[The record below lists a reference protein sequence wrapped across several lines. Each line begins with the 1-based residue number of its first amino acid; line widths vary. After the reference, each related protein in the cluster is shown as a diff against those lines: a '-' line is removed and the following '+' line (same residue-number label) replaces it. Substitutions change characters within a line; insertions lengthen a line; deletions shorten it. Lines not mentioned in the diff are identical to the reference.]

1 MSGATLRRGVCAVL
15 PDYRAAVAE
24 LPVSAALSE
33 SPRGSVV
40 VVPGVGVWWDRAL
53 AAQAAGAA
61 AIVVANPQDLPREA
75 REVLLEL
82 TDIPVIV
89 ERPRLRAD
97 LVDDAIQGRAGI
109 PASII
114 AVECAAPASELI
126 SVIRDGFG
134 WARVFAGGP
143 LGLLAG
149 SATAQARVAFL
160 ELRKGQSGP
169 AVTVAG
175 NVEAGHGSGGLVRIL
190 ALGEVR
196 SEVTVDQP
204 AGLARVEACTE
215 EGALAA
221 PRRFEASA
229 RLALR
234 RAFEACSTGR
244 AVNDVGDF
252 LDDCALGWDLA
263 ALGAAGNVS
272 V

>member
-1 MSGATLRRGVCAVL
+1 MSGATLNMGVCAAL

-24 LPVSAALSE
+24 LPVSAALLE

-40 VVPGVGVWWDRAL
+40 VVPGAGVWWDRAL

-61 AIVVANPQDLPREA
+61 AIVIADPQDAPREA
-75 REVLLEL
+75 REALRALA
-82 TDIPVIV
+82 DIPVIV
-89 ERPRLRAD
+89 ERPRLRPD
-97 LVDDAIQGRAGI
+97 LVADAIRRRAGS

-114 AVECAAPASELI
+114 AVECSAPALEL
-126 SVIRDGFG
+126 SAVVRDGFG
-134 WARVFAGGP
+134 WARIFAGGP

-149 SATAQARVAFL
+149 SATAQARVALL
-160 ELRKGQSGP
+160 ELRQRQGGP

-196 SEVTVDQP
+196 SEVSVDQP
-204 AGLARVEACTE
+204 AGLARLETSTE
-215 EGALAA
+215 EGGLVA

-234 RAFEACSTGR
+234 RAFEACSTGE
-244 AVNDVGDF
+244 AVADVEDF
-252 LDDCALGWDLA
+252 LGDCSLGWDLA
-263 ALGAAGNVS
+263 ALKTAKHATV
-272 V
+272 

>member
-1 MSGATLRRGVCAVL
+1 MSGATLRMGVCAVL

-24 LPVSAALSE
+24 LPVSAASSE

-40 VVPGVGVWWDRAL
+40 VVPGAGGWWDRAL
-53 AAQAAGAA
+53 AARAEGAA
-61 AIVVANPQDLPREA
+61 AIVIADPQDLPHEA
-75 REVLLEL
+75 REALRTL
-82 TDIPVIV
+82 TDIPIIV
-89 ERPRLRAD
+89 ERPRLRPD

-114 AVECAAPASELI
+114 AVECAAPASELNP
-126 SVIRDGFG
+126 VIRDGFG

-143 LGLLAG
+143 LSILAG
-149 SATAQARVAFL
+149 SATAQARVALL
-160 ELRKGQSGP
+160 EPRERRAGP
-169 AVTVAG
+169 AVTLAG
-175 NVEAGHGSGGLVRIL
+175 NAEAGSGSGGLLRVL

-196 SEVTVDQP
+196 SEVSVDQA
-204 AGLARVEACTE
+204 AGLVRLETCTE
-215 EGALAA
+215 EGALVA

-234 RAFEACSTGR
+234 RAFEACSTGG
-244 AVNDVGDF
+244 AVTDVEDF

-263 ALGAAGNVS
+263 ALGAARDAS